1 MPDGDAQLGLP
12 CLHRDPKFHSSH
24 FLIFFFFL
32 ISEGDAWDTRF
43 GETGHC
49 VGCSFV
55 GLRSLGAA

>member
-1 MPDGDAQLGLP
+1 MEPPSWDFPVSIGTPNSITFSD
-12 CLHRDPKFHSSH
+12 
-24 FLIFFFFL
+24 FFF

-49 VGCSFV
+49 VGCSSV